1 VADFRCD
8 QAAGLRRLLTPR
20 ALRVVSFASGA
31 AGVGKTTVV
40 ANTAVALA
48 RQGLEVLVVDENA
61 PSDLGAFFG
70 LKATGDLLQVIN
82 RQRELESVLFS
93 PLPGLSILPA
103 GEAAQQLGRLSERQK
118 KGLRESLHA
127 LVPDVILI
135 DATLARDQGFSPWG
149 LAAGEVV
156 MVVSASGEAITEAY
170 ALIKK
175 ISLAFSR
182 RRFRILVNRVRQP
195 EEGRRIFANLKTV
208 AAKSGVAHLEYSGV
222 VPLDT
227 ALEQVGRLVAP
238 VVDLLPDAPAARA
251 LSAFASALPHWPG
264 IEGEPAGGVE
274 QFLEHLLNF
283 VGRQKAG
290 SGKRFLSCG
299 LC

>member
-1 VADFRCD
+1 MADFRCD

-40 ANTAVALA
+40 ANTAVVLA

-61 PSDLGAFFG
+61 PSHLGAFFG

-82 RQRELESVLFS
+82 RQRKLESVLFS
-93 PLPGLSILPA
+93 PLPGLSVLPA
-103 GEAAQQLGRLSERQK
+103 GEAARQLGHLSERQK

-149 LAAGEVV
+149 LAASDVV
-156 MVVSASGEAITEAY
+156 MVVSASGEAITESY

-182 RRFRILVNRVRQP
+182 RHFRILVNRVRQP
-195 EEGRRIFANLKTV
+195 EDGLRIFANLKSV
-208 AAKSGVAHLEYSGV
+208 AAKSGVAHLEYGGV
-222 VPLDT
+222 VPLDP

-238 VVDLLPDAPAARA
+238 VVELLPDAPAARA
-251 LSAFASALPHWPG
+251 LRGFASILPHWPK
-264 IEGEPAGGVE
+264 IEGEDTRGVE
-274 QFLEHLLNF
+274 QFLEQLLNF
-283 VGRQKAG
+283 VGQQEAESESRL
-290 SGKRFLSCG
+290 LSCG